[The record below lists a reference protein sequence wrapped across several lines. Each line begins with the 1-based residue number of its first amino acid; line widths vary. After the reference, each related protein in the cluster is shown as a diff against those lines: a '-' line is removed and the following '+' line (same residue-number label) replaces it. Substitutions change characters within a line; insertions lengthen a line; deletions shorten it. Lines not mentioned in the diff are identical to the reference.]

1 MRGDFL
7 NRVFQ
12 AELFGEEEADISRH
26 SWFVP
31 MGHWWKDP
39 KVGLKVRITVVII

>member
-1 MRGDFL
+1 MFFEWSLPSKTG
-7 NRVFQ
+7 
-12 AELFGEEEADISRH
+12 EEADISRH

-39 KVGLKVRITVVII
+39 KVRLKVRITVVIV